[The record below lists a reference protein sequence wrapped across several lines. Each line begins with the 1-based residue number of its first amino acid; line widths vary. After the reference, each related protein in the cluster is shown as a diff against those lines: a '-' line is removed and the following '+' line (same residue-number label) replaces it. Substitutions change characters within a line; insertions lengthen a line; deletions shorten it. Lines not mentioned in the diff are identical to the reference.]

1 MAQKR
6 RRKRNRFADI
16 MSGLLMA
23 IALVVFLFSG
33 YMLYGFYKEY
43 KAGTDEYDNLENSYT
58 VQQESEQD
66 FDELEDDS
74 ALQEVGGHEVRSV
87 MYNGQEIKVP
97 VVSNPID
104 FEELEAVNEDI
115 VGWLRISALDISYPV
130 VQGTDNDFY
139 LHRTFE
145 KEDNFAGCIFL
156 NADNKSDFTDQN
168 TIVYGHNMKNGS
180 LFGKLKDFREE
191 EDFNKSKYFWMFT
204 DDLIYQYRIFSACV
218 VNKTGLT
225 YQTFFVNNEF
235 DEFVNAAYE
244 SSEVDTSGVEVT
256 RDDRVMT
263 LSTCTGDDATRFVVI
278 GKLAQIYAS
287 K

>member
-1 MAQKR
+1 
-6 RRKRNRFADI
+6 
-16 MSGLLMA
+16 
-23 IALVVFLFSG
+23 
-33 YMLYGFYKEY
+33 
-43 KAGTDEYDNLENSYT
+43 
-58 VQQESEQD
+58 
-66 FDELEDDS
+66 
-74 ALQEVGGHEVRSV
+74 
-87 MYNGQEIKVP
+87 
-97 VVSNPID
+97 
-104 FEELEAVNEDI
+104 
-115 VGWLRISALDISYPV
+115 
-130 VQGTDNDFY
+130 
-139 LHRTFE
+139 
-145 KEDNFAGCIFL
+145 
-156 NADNKSDFTDQN
+156 
-168 TIVYGHNMKNGS
+168 MKNGS
-180 LFGKLKDFREE
+180 MFGKLKDFREE
-191 EDFNKSKYFWMFT
+191 EVFNKSKYFWMFT

>member
-97 VVSNPID
+97 VVI
-104 FEELEAVNEDI
+104 L
-115 VGWLRISALDISYPV
+115 
-130 VQGTDNDFY
+130 
-139 LHRTFE
+139 
-145 KEDNFAGCIFL
+145 
-156 NADNKSDFTDQN
+156 
-168 TIVYGHNMKNGS
+168 KN
-180 LFGKLKDFREE
+180 LK
-191 EDFNKSKYFWMFT
+191 
-204 DDLIYQYRIFSACV
+204 Q
-218 VNKTGLT
+218 
-225 YQTFFVNNEF
+225 
-235 DEFVNAAYE
+235 
-244 SSEVDTSGVEVT
+244 
-256 RDDRVMT
+256 
-263 LSTCTGDDATRFVVI
+263 
-278 GKLAQIYAS
+278 
-287 K
+287 

>member
-156 NADNKSDFTDQN
+156 NADL
-168 TIVYGHNMKNGS
+168 S
-180 LFGKLKDFREE
+180 L
-191 EDFNKSKYFWMFT
+191 
-204 DDLIYQYRIFSACV
+204 IHI
-218 VNKTGLT
+218 
-225 YQTFFVNNEF
+225 
-235 DEFVNAAYE
+235 
-244 SSEVDTSGVEVT
+244 
-256 RDDRVMT
+256 
-263 LSTCTGDDATRFVVI
+263 
-278 GKLAQIYAS
+278 
-287 K
+287 